1 MIKKTMSCISALLA
15 CCMLAGCSGVT
26 QTTGQGE
33 PYVTVGA
40 ADSQDDENYI
50 AGLTAANDFYG
61 YLNADD
67 LMKMELGPTKSYI
80 GTWTLIGNDTKEQL
94 DSIIKEIAESD
105 KDYAPGSNEQLIHDF
120 YWQVYDLVS
129 SDKKNSE
136 EDDTVFIES
145 YINRIEAVSSVDEL
159 ITMWHDLSAELA
171 LPTAFYGLVFNNP
184 VDTREKL
191 LLFHFTT
198 FTKLEEIKNNN
209 LKATQARD
217 NLISYLRLCGVPAD
231 EAKQRATDI
240 IYMYYEIA
248 GYSDPL
254 VLSGEN
260 DFNEDVRILT
270 RDECSAM
277 LKNLTYEQLMS
288 AVGYDGR
295 IPDRIAVEDPGQ
307 ITGVDSLI
315 NHEHLRAWKD
325 LALVSLLS
333 NYSMILP
340 YKYATA
346 GFDGVTPEKNAL
358 AYVKKFLD
366 KQVSEIYV
374 ERHFNEKKKELIS
387 RMCSDMVAEYHD
399 LINGADWLTDGGKS
413 FLTEKLDH
421 MEFFI
426 GGGEPH
432 ETDPADAELIGSTLL
447 QTAYNYDRDSKQKE
461 FADLFIEKPVNGFD
475 SMSPATVN
483 ACYLPKE
490 NIIVIPAAVLN
501 KRMFDEDADY
511 AWNLGAI
518 GTIIGHEISH
528 AFDSNGVKF
537 DAYGNYR
544 PDAMPE
550 EDVKAFKAMQEKA
563 IAYYNSFKVL
573 GSHVDGKLTLG
584 ENLADISGFQCAL
597 SIAGD
602 LESKKTVFESYAKMR
617 KMLISDIMAK
627 DDLINDVHSP
637 ESVRVNAVVPLFDEF
652 YEIYDVKE
660 SDPMYVS
667 PENRIRRW

>member
-1 MIKKTMSCISALLA
+1 MRNKIISCCAALLA
-15 CCMLAGCSGVT
+15 CSVIAGCSGGT
-26 QTTGQGE
+26 QTD
-33 PYVTVGA
+33 
-40 ADSQDDENYI
+40 ADPLALYSPEETQDDGSYI
-50 AGLTAANDFYG
+50 ASLTAANDFYG
-61 YLNADD
+61 YINAKE
-67 LMKMELGPTKSYI
+67 LMEMELGPTDSYI
-80 GTWTLIGNDTKEQL
+80 GTWTRIDDDTKEQL
-94 DSIIKEIAESD
+94 DAIIKEIAESD
-105 KDYAPGSNEQLIHDF
+105 KDYAPGSNEQLIHDL

-136 EDDTVFIES
+136 EDDTRFIES
-145 YINRIEAVSSVDEL
+145 YINRIEAVSTVDEL
-159 ITMWHDLSAELA
+159 ITMWHDFSAELD
-171 LPTAFYGLVFNNP
+171 LPTAFFAQVVNNA

-191 LLFHFTT
+191 LYFNFVT
-198 FTKLEEIKNNN
+198 FTQLEEIKNNN
-209 LKATQARD
+209 LRATQARD
-217 NLISYLRLCGVPAD
+217 DLISCLRLCGVPAD
-231 EAKQRATDI
+231 DAKQRATDI

-254 VLSGEN
+254 ILSGEKQYYE
-260 DFNEDVRILT
+260 DFHILT
-270 RDECSAM
+270 REECSAM
-277 LKNLTYEQLMS
+277 LKNLTYEQLIS

-295 IPDRIAVEDPGQ
+295 IPDRIAVQDPGQ
-307 ITGVDSLI
+307 MAGVDSLI
-315 NHEHLRAWKD
+315 DDEHLRAWKD
-325 LALVSLLS
+325 LALVSLLG
-333 NYSMILP
+333 NYSTILP
-340 YKYATA
+340 HKYATS
-346 GFDGVTPEKNAL
+346 GFEGVTPEKVAL
-358 AYVKKFLD
+358 AYVEKFLD
-366 KQVSEIYV
+366 GQVSEIYV
-374 ERHFNEKKKELIS
+374 ERHFNEKKRELIS
-387 RMCSDMVAEYHD
+387 RMCDDMVAEYHD

-421 MEFFI
+421 MKFFI

-432 ETDPADAELIGSTLL
+432 ETDPADAELIGPTLL
-447 QTAYNYDRDSKQKE
+447 QTAYNHGRDSKQKE

-483 ACYLPKE
+483 ACYLLTE

-518 GTIIGHEISH
+518 GTVIGHEISH
-528 AFDSNGVKF
+528 AFDSKGVKF

-544 PDAMPE
+544 PDAMPG
-550 EDVKAFKAMQEKA
+550 EDVKAFKTMQEKA

-602 LESKKTVFESYAKMR
+602 LESKKTVFESYTKMR
-617 KMLISDIMAK
+617 KMLLTDIMAK
-627 DDLINDVHSP
+627 EDLITDVHSP
-637 ESVRVNAVVPLFDEF
+637 EIARVNAIVPLFDEF

-660 SDPMYVS
+660 GDPMYVA

>member
-1 MIKKTMSCISALLA
+1 
-15 CCMLAGCSGVT
+15 
-26 QTTGQGE
+26 
-33 PYVTVGA
+33 
-40 ADSQDDENYI
+40 
-50 AGLTAANDFYG
+50 
-61 YLNADD
+61 
-67 LMKMELGPTKSYI
+67 
-80 GTWTLIGNDTKEQL
+80 
-94 DSIIKEIAESD
+94 
-105 KDYAPGSNEQLIHDF
+105 
-120 YWQVYDLVS
+120 
-129 SDKKNSE
+129 
-136 EDDTVFIES
+136 
-145 YINRIEAVSSVDEL
+145 
-159 ITMWHDLSAELA
+159 
-171 LPTAFYGLVFNNP
+171 
-184 VDTREKL
+184 
-191 LLFHFTT
+191 
-198 FTKLEEIKNNN
+198 
-209 LKATQARD
+209 
-217 NLISYLRLCGVPAD
+217 
-231 EAKQRATDI
+231 
-240 IYMYYEIA
+240 
-248 GYSDPL
+248 
-254 VLSGEN
+254 
-260 DFNEDVRILT
+260 
-270 RDECSAM
+270 
-277 LKNLTYEQLMS
+277 
-288 AVGYDGR
+288 
-295 IPDRIAVEDPGQ
+295 
-307 ITGVDSLI
+307 
-315 NHEHLRAWKD
+315 
-325 LALVSLLS
+325 
-333 NYSMILP
+333 
-340 YKYATA
+340 
-346 GFDGVTPEKNAL
+346 
-358 AYVKKFLD
+358 
-366 KQVSEIYV
+366 
-374 ERHFNEKKKELIS
+374 
-387 RMCSDMVAEYHD
+387 MCSDMVAEYHD

-483 ACYLPKE
+483 ACYIPKE

-573 GSHVDGKLTLG
+573 GSHVDGKLTIG
-584 ENLADISGFQCAL
+584 ENLADISGLHCAL

-602 LESKKTVFESYAKMR
+602 PENQKKVFESNANMR
-617 KMLISDIMAK
+617 KMLLTDIVAK
-627 DDLINDVHSP
+627 DDLITDVHSP

-660 SDPMYVS
+660 SDPMYVA